1 MADDFFS
8 LNKEALKNVEA
19 IKSSVTDIKSEY
31 TAVNR
36 SLQRQGQLL
45 ADSKSAFSDITRSA
59 NQFAKL
65 QQEAEKSASGT
76 AKAIK
81 EQEKNLNVVKQLNA
95 QIENLY
101 EQQGKTKNRFVND
114 TLQRQIRNLSNARD
128 SAKELANEYGRMAE
142 DSAKLD
148 GSTAFF
154 SQFSE
159 IIKDIPGLRKLSGPF
174 EAAAKASRETVISNA
189 KASEIKKRLSKLTA
203 EELKT
208 GKGLTKERIKSLN
221 LEDITQGKS
230 GGHALKL
237 LKNAKAQAKTQ
248 SAFIAGGK
256 AGFKALG
263 GVISKAFA
271 PLAIAK
277 VILDVLKFF
286 VEAAFAANTQVT
298 QMAKQFTLSFQEAT
312 NVRNTLIEMKH
323 TMGSVYATTEN
334 LVVAMNEFL
343 ELSKLNLFPTREEL
357 QAQILIT
364 KQLGLQGAEAA
375 NLNKIFAVQNN
386 LGKDGLDITQ
396 DTIVEFANENKML
409 FNQSKILSEMSK
421 VSGQILINFRGST
434 KELAKSVME
443 AAALGINLETAR
455 GMSNSLLNFEQSI
468 TDELSAELLIGRDI
482 NLERARL
489 AALNGDYAGAATEI
503 FKTIGGINEFSKMNV
518 IQQEALAKAAG
529 LTVDQLSDAFIQQK
543 FQGTETGDQIKRLRQ
558 AGAIDKANRL
568 AAGKLSKEDLE
579 VAMNQVSA
587 AETFKQNLQKAKEIF
602 SDLVSGG
609 TLQDIADALTGIA
622 NSTIFQ
628 YFGSEERE
636 KRIQSGMDKLEEKV
650 VQGTATAKER
660 AKYKEMQALKEEQFG
675 VGGAAL
681 SVGGGAA
688 AGALIGSAF
697 GGVGAIPGSIIGG
710 LIGLLGG
717 GANVAI
723 QEGQESRA
731 EKKMDELIGAVNN
744 QTQTLQNT
752 PPQVALNGTSLNQV
766 GIPTLNNV
774 RRIQ

>member
-1 MADDFFS
+1 MADDFRS

-19 IKSSVTDIKSEY
+19 IKNSVTDIKSEY
-31 TAVNR
+31 TAANR

-95 QIENLY
+95 QIDLLY
-101 EQQGKTKNRFVND
+101 TQQYRTTDKTARD

-128 SAKELANEYGRMAE
+128 NAQELANEFERMAD

-148 GSTAFF
+148 KSTAFF

-159 IIKDIPGLRKLSGPF
+159 IVKDIPGLRKLSGPF
-174 EAAAKASRETVISNA
+174 EAAAKASRETVINNA
-189 KASEIKKRLSKLTA
+189 KTNSFKEKFAKLTK
-203 EELKT
+203 EELKS
-208 GKGLTKERIKSLN
+208 GKGLTQNRIKQLGLEKDLGKLSGAAAKNRLKTLN
-221 LEDITQGKS
+221 KS
-230 GGHALKL
+230 
-237 LKNAKAQAKTQ
+237 AKTQ
-248 SAFIAGGK
+248 SAFIKGGK

-277 VILDVLKFF
+277 VIIDVLKFF

-298 QMAKQFTLSFQEAT
+298 QMAKQFSTSFQGAEKLRESLIET
-312 NVRNTLIEMKH
+312 KNTLRTAYK
-323 TMGSVYATTEN
+323 TTEDM
-334 LVVAMNEFL
+334 VAAMNEFL
-343 ELSKLNLFPTREEL
+343 ELSKLNLLPTTE
-357 QAQILIT
+357 QIDAQLLLT
-364 KQLGLQGAEAA
+364 KQLGLQGAEAT
-375 NLNKIFAVQNN
+375 NLNKIFDVNN
-386 LGKDGLDITQ
+386 DLGTDGLEIAQ
-396 DTIVEFANENKML
+396 DTIAEFANENKLL
-409 FNQSKILSEMSK
+409 FNQSKILGEMSK

-434 KELAKSVME
+434 KALALGVLE
-443 AAALGINLETAR
+443 AARLGINLETAR
-455 GMSNSLLNFEQSI
+455 NMSNSLLNFEQSI

-489 AALNGDYAGAATEI
+489 AALNGDYAGAAKEI
-503 FKTIGGINEFSKMNV
+503 FKTIGGIDEFSKMNV

-529 LTVDQLSDAFIQQK
+529 LTVDQLSEAFIQQK
-543 FQGTETGDQIKRLRQ
+543 FQGTETGKQIERLRKQ
-558 AGAIDKANRL
+558 GLVEEANLL
-568 AAGKLSKEDLE
+568 AQGKLTGDNLRE
-579 VAMNQVSA
+579 AMDQVSA
-587 AETFKQNLQKAKEIF
+587 GEQFAIAVKRAKEIF

-609 TLQDIADALTGIA
+609 TLQSIADALTGIA

-628 YFGSEERE
+628 YFGSDARE
-636 KRIQSGMDKLEEKV
+636 QRIQSGMDNLEQRV
-650 VQGTATAKER
+650 VSGTASASEK

-675 VGGAAL
+675 VGEAAL
-681 SVGGGAA
+681 TAGGFAA
-688 AGALIGSAF
+688 TGALIGSAF
-697 GGVGAIPGSIIGG
+697 GGVGAIPGYAIGG
-710 LIGLLGG
+710 LVGLLAGG
-717 GANVAI
+717 GAI
-723 QEGQESRA
+723 GYQEMDESRA

-752 PPQVALNGTSLNQV
+752 PPQIALNGTSLNQV